1 MEYDL
6 KQNDRVKH
14 LYHINSTN
22 VALILSKISVN
33 ESKMRIKTK
42 IWPPISIDNIS
53 GAHPL

>member
-42 IWPPISIDNIS
+42 I
-53 GAHPL
+53 